1 MSNTF
6 ELEYDYF
13 GDNKNNAIAFNAGDS
28 EMLKITNDGFYVR
41 GVKIPQDEKE
51 AEQVYKA
58 FREFLTWT
66 IISNAEN

>member
-6 ELEYDYF
+6 ELDYDYF
-13 GDNKNNAIAFNAGDS
+13 GDGKDNAITFAAGGG

-41 GVKIPQDEKE
+41 GVKIPQDDKE

-66 IISNAEN
+66 IISNAE